1 MKTPF
6 TPVALLL
13 IAAAVLLS
21 GCDDSV
27 NSFEGHGISFD
38 YPGDWDEAEETSTA
52 VSSGNQRWSES
63 FGIDGNNFVT
73 VTEYE
78 VNIEVGDENISELEQ
93 EIGQTIEDLT
103 QQAGGSV
110 DEGPSEVT
118 MGGLPGFR
126 FELSGV
132 EAEGG
137 TVDSSIVLAFDGTTE
152 YFLNCQFTDEHS
164 DEIDEGCT
172 QIIDSFEVT
181 Q

>member
-1 MKTPF
+1 MR
-6 TPVALLL
+6 VAVVL
-13 IAAAVLLS
+13 IAATVVLS
-21 GCDDSV
+21 GCDDPD
-27 NSFEGHGISFD
+27 NSFEGHGISFA
-38 YPGDWDEAEETSTA
+38 YPGDWNEAEEKSTA

-73 VTEYE
+73 LTEYE
-78 VNIEVGDENISELEQ
+78 VNIEVGEENISDLER
-93 EIGQTIEDLT
+93 EIGQTIEELT

-110 DEGPSEVT
+110 DDGPSEVT

-137 TVDSSIVLAFDGTTE
+137 TVDSSIVLVFDGTKE

>member
-1 MKTPF
+1 MLLMR
-6 TPVALLL
+6 VAGFL
-13 IAAAVLLS
+13 IAATVVLS
-21 GCDDSV
+21 GCDDPDK
-27 NSFEGHGISFD
+27 SFEGHGITFT
-38 YPGDWDEAEETSTA
+38 YPGGWNEAEETSTA

-63 FGIDGNNFVT
+63 FGIDGNNFVSL
-73 VTEYE
+73 TEYE
-78 VNIEVGDENISELEQ
+78 LNIEVGEENISELEQ
-93 EIGQTIEDLT
+93 EIGETIEQLT

-118 MGGLPGFR
+118 MGGFPGFR

-137 TVDSSIVLAFDGTTE
+137 TVASSILLVFDGTTE
-152 YFLNCQFTDEHS
+152 YFLNCQFTDEHK

-172 QIIDSFEVT
+172 QIIDSFQVT

>member
-1 MKTPF
+1 MLSMR
-6 TPVALLL
+6 VAVFLV
-13 IAAAVLLS
+13 AATVVLS
-21 GCDDSV
+21 GCDETDK
-27 NSFEGHGISFD
+27 SFEGHGISFD
-38 YPGDWDEAEETSTA
+38 YPSDWNEAEETSTA

-73 VTEYE
+73 LTQYE
-78 VNIEVGDENISELEQ
+78 VNVEVGDENMSELEP

-103 QQAGGSV
+103 EQAGGNV

-137 TVDSSIVLAFDGTTE
+137 TVDSSIVLVFDGTTE